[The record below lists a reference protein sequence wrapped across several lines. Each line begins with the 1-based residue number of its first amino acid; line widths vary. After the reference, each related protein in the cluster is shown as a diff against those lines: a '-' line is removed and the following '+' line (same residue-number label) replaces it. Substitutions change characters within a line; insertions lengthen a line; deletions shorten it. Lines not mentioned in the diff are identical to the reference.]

1 MELIVMLLNMH
12 VKFDTFWCLGFL
24 NKTIIPLICHYGQSI
39 VQNLFTKKIESLS

>member
-39 VQNLFTKKIESLS
+39 TKSFDLKI